1 MLVCICAL
9 KASAQDVLHLMI
21 NNKSVGQA
29 STDMASPLTYQVSK
43 SKYKNVRS
51 IVLDDVQQSPVAVYK
66 RSIEIVGDNDK
77 QLFTTNES
85 VTKAGRFIITKPAI
99 LKLLSKQ
106 NVLKV
111 FLQQNPRNNMMGMPS
126 RRNLLAELHMK

>member
-9 KASAQDVLHLMI
+9 KAPAQDVLHLMI

-99 LKLLSKQ
+99 LKL
-106 NVLKV
+106 
-111 FLQQNPRNNMMGMPS
+111 
-126 RRNLLAELHMK
+126 